1 MKEDYKYEK
10 GIVKGFHDSIVIV
23 ERTNIGSCKSCS
35 IGSFCVMK
43 DKSEI
48 AVESTD
54 EFSIGDVVDLMI
66 NPAVRVWSALLIF
79 ILPVLFLVSIYPLS
93 YYIFR
98 FTEGWS
104 ILISLICSSLSLL
117 IVKIINNKYGKKFN
131 IRIQNITGLLR
142 SSQRQSGTREV

>member
-1 MKEDYKYEK
+1 MIMTQNFKYEK
-10 GIVKGFHDSIVIV
+10 GVVKSLHDSVVIV

-35 IGSFCVMK
+35 IGSFCVMN

-48 AVESTD
+48 SVESTD

-79 ILPVLFLVSIYPLS
+79 ILPVLFLILFYPLS
-93 YYIFR
+93 FYTFG

-104 ILISLICSSLSLL
+104 ILISLICSGLSLF
-117 IVKIINNKYGKKFN
+117 IVKFINNKYGKKFN
-131 IRIQNITGLLR
+131 ISIQRGGL
-142 SSQRQSGTREV
+142 

>member
-1 MKEDYKYEK
+1 MTQDFIYEK
-10 GIVKGFHDSIVIV
+10 GVVKSIHDSVVIV

-35 IGSFCVMK
+35 IGSFCAMK

-48 AVESTD
+48 SVESTD

-79 ILPVLFLVSIYPLS
+79 ILPVLFLVFIYPLS
-93 YYIFR
+93 FYIFG

-117 IVKIINNKYGKKFN
+117 IVKFINNNYGKKFY
-131 IRIQNITGLLR
+131 IRIQRGIL
-142 SSQRQSGTREV
+142 